1 MDSAVLGCWNAE
13 RSRRYASSQNV
24 LDIAEAEWER
34 FHDHNKQRKHCVD
47 LMKSR
52 NASRAQEAWANQEL
66 PRHSG

>member
-1 MDSAVLGCWNAE
+1 MGCWNAE

-34 FHDHNKQRKHCVD
+34 FHDHNKQRKHWTE

-52 NASRAQEAWANQEL
+52 SASKEEKARASEEL